1 MTYPGRS
8 RCNAA
13 GLALDA
19 AAPPHCD
26 NHSANAASMLMELN
40 SLGCFADLIRFIQAP
55 SVVIHFPNCCYMEYQ
70 WINRSARIAL
80 MRLFVVLSCFD
91 RLGQR
96 CCRLTDVI
104 QSLFIFVVLDV
115 WGWVVAVFA
124 GLGLDRFQFG
134 CFAGVAGRWSS

>member
-40 SLGCFADLIRFIQAP
+40 SLGCFADLDKFIQAP
-55 SVVIHFPNCCYMEYQ
+55 SVVIHFLNCCCMEYQ
-70 WINRSARIAL
+70 WINRPARLAL
-80 MRLFVVLSCFD
+80 IRLFVVLSCVD
-91 RLGQR
+91 SLGQR
-96 CCRLTDVI
+96 CGRLTDGI

-134 CFAGVAGRWSS
+134 CFAGVA

>member
-1 MTYPGRS
+1 LTYPRRS
-8 RCNAA
+8 RCTAA

-26 NHSANAASMLMELN
+26 NHSANAASMLMELS
-40 SLGCFADLIRFIQAP
+40 SLGGFVDLNKFIQAP
-55 SVVIHFPNCCYMEYQ
+55 SVVIHFPNCCYIEYP

-91 RLGQR
+91 SLGQR
-96 CCRLTDVI
+96 CGPETDGL
-104 QSLFIFVVLDV
+104 QRLFIFVVLDV

-124 GLGLDRFQFG
+124 GLGLDRFQFA
-134 CFAGVAGRWSS
+134 CFAGVA